1 MNSSDSSARLR
12 VVVLVSGVG
21 SLMGAVLDATQ
32 QPDYPAEVV
41 AVGADRPCE
50 ALGKAADAGI
60 PTFLC
65 EFSTYPNREEW
76 DEALTEAVSQYSP
89 DLVVSAG
96 FMRITGPRMVHQ
108 FRGRFINTHPAL
120 LPSFMGAHAVE
131 DALAYGVKYTGSSI
145 HMVDEGMDTGPLLAQ
160 EPVPVLPDDTVESLH
175 DRIKVVER
183 RLLCELIA
191 DIAANGTAARVT
203 RTTEKKRD

>member
-1 MNSSDSSARLR
+1 MDSSDEAAPLR
-12 VVVLVSGVG
+12 VVVLVSGIG
-21 SLMGAVLDATQ
+21 SLMGAIIDATH

-50 ALGKAADAGI
+50 ALGKAEAEGI

-65 EFSTYPNREEW
+65 DFAQYSNRAEW
-76 DEALTEAVSQYSP
+76 DEALTEAVNHYSP

-108 FRGRFINTHPAL
+108 FKGRFINTHPAL

-131 DALAYGVKYTGSSI
+131 EALAYGVKYTGSSI
-145 HMVDEGMDTGPLLAQ
+145 HLIDEGMDTGPLLAQ
-160 EPVPVLPDDTVESLH
+160 EPVPVMPDDTVETLH

-183 RLLCELIA
+183 RLLCDLIA
-191 DIAANGTAARVT
+191 DIAENGTDARVT
-203 RTTEKKRD
+203 RKTEKKRD